1 MNTLFPLLIWF
12 LCFPLEV
19 DNLFLYPTWEFMEKH
34 QKNRETP
41 QSQNNH
47 NKNSKLNF
55 EIDSKTKLKENLS
68 GQIS

>member
-1 MNTLFPLLIWF
+1 
-12 LCFPLEV
+12 
-19 DNLFLYPTWEFMEKH
+19 MEKH

-41 QSQNNH
+41 QSQNSH